1 MAIEKTVSELAE
13 ILGVSRQAVN
23 NRIKSLDDDDTE
35 KNDKGVTVVKRS
47 GLIKLEEIYKKTI
60 FEDEPIS
67 DEEKQREFLEILVDE
82 KNTEITRLYEQL
94 KAKDKQLAAL
104 DEQLKV
110 KDVQIAEKD
119 KQIDQQQQL
128 TLTALKERD
137 TLMLELDQAKTEI
150 EKKEELIEVIK
161 EEEKTE
167 EKKGFFA
174 RVFRRK

>member
-13 ILGVSRQAVN
+13 ILGISRQAIN
-23 NRIKSLDDDDTE
+23 NRVKSLPEEDLD
-35 KNDKGVTVVKRS
+35 KNDKGVTVVVRS

-60 FEDEPIS
+60 FEDEPVS
-67 DEEKQREFLEILVDE
+67 EEAKQREFLEILVDE

-94 KAKDKQLAAL
+94 KAKDEQISAK

-128 TLTALKERD
+128 TLTAMQDKEQLK
-137 TLMLELDQAKTEI
+137 LELAEAKAEVEEI
-150 EKKEELIEVIK
+150 QTQQVEA
-161 EEEKTE
+161 
-167 EKKGFFA
+167 KKGFFA
-174 RVFRRK
+174 KLFGK